1 MKVDRN
7 VFTRNRR
14 QLISMNHQPSR
25 EIPDIEEPL
34 NITSNNS
41 EGTQDL
47 PSDADTSHKSSS
59 GIEHTVASPKVSPQ
73 LCRSGRNRRPPDW
86 ITNYVP
92 S

>member
-1 MKVDRN
+1 MKVGGN
-7 VFTRNRR
+7 VFSRNRR
-14 QLISMNHQPSR
+14 QLISMDHQPSC

-34 NITSNNS
+34 NTTSDNS
-41 EGTQDL
+41 EGSQDL

-59 GIEHTVASPKVSPQ
+59 GIERTVASPKVSPQ
-73 LCRSGRNRRPPDW
+73 LHRSGRNPRPPDW